1 MANIQA
7 VRPVK
12 HTIDLGDGVE
22 REIEFSLNAMA
33 DLEEKYG
40 TIEQAFEKVQGDN
53 ISAIRFLLWCL
64 LNNGEQE
71 ISEREIGRLINLRNL
86 SDLMSSVMDYME
98 EAMPGITEMAEK
110 NPVSQTWQDFQIRSI
125 LKTPGIGLLSYTQE

>member
-1 MANIQA
+1 MADIQA

-40 TIEQAFEKVQGDN
+40 TVEKAFERVEDNN

-64 LNNGEQE
+64 LNTGEQE
-71 ISEREIGRLINLRNL
+71 ISEREVGRLINLRNL
-86 SDLMSSVMDYME
+86 NELMTSVMDYME
-98 EAMPGITEMAEK
+98 EAMPGLQEMVSK
-110 NPVSQTWQDFQIRSI
+110 NLNSQAW
-125 LKTPGIGLLSYTQE
+125 

>member
-40 TIEQAFEKVQGDN
+40 TIEKAFVEIQENNVR
-53 ISAIRFLLWCL
+53 AIRFLLWCL

-71 ISEREIGRLINLRNL
+71 ISERDVGRLINLRNL
-86 SDLMSSVMDYME
+86 DELMTSVMDYME
-98 EAMPGITEMAEK
+98 EAMPGLTEAAEK
-110 NPVSQTWQDFQIRSI
+110 NQLTPAQTW
-125 LKTPGIGLLSYTQE
+125 

>member
-7 VRPVK
+7 IRPVK

-22 REIEFSLNAMA
+22 RDIEFSLNAMA
-33 DLEEKYG
+33 DLEDKYG
-40 TIEQAFEKVQGDN
+40 TIENAFKKIQEDN

-86 SDLMSSVMDYME
+86 NDLMSSVMDYME

-110 NPVSQTWQDFQIRSI
+110 NLVSQTW
-125 LKTPGIGLLSYTQE
+125 

>member
-1 MANIQA
+1 MADVQA

-40 TIEQAFEKVQGDN
+40 TVE
-53 ISAIRFLLWCL
+53 
-64 LNNGEQE
+64 
-71 ISEREIGRLINLRNL
+71 
-86 SDLMSSVMDYME
+86 
-98 EAMPGITEMAEK
+98 
-110 NPVSQTWQDFQIRSI
+110 
-125 LKTPGIGLLSYTQE
+125 

>member
-33 DLEEKYG
+33 DLEDKYG
-40 TIEQAFEKVQGDN
+40 TIEHAFVKIQEDN

-86 SDLMSSVMDYME
+86 NELMSSVMDYME

-110 NPVSQTWQDFQIRSI
+110 NPVSQTW
-125 LKTPGIGLLSYTQE
+125 

>member
-1 MANIQA
+1 MADIQA

-33 DLEEKYG
+33 DLEDKYG
-40 TIEQAFEKVQGDN
+40 TVENAFNKMQENN
-53 ISAIRFLLWCL
+53 IAAIRFLLWAL

-71 ISEREIGRLINLRNL
+71 ISEREIGRIINLRNL
-86 SDLMSSVMDYME
+86 DSLMSAVMDYME
-98 EAMPGITEMAEK
+98 EAMPGFSADVAK
-110 NPVSQTWQDFQIRSI
+110 NLTTPV
-125 LKTPGIGLLSYTQE
+125 QEW

>member
-1 MANIQA
+1 MADIRA
-7 VRPVK
+7 IRPVK

-33 DLEEKYG
+33 DLEDKYG
-40 TIEQAFEKVQGDN
+40 TVEAAFNKIQENN

-71 ISEREIGRLINLRNL
+71 ISEREIGRMINLRNL
-86 SDLMSSVMDYME
+86 DDLMTAVMDYME
-98 EAMPGITEMAEK
+98 EAMPEIQEMQAK
-110 NPVSQTWQDFQIRSI
+110 NQERPTW
-125 LKTPGIGLLSYTQE
+125 

>member
-1 MANIQA
+1 MADIQA

-40 TIEQAFEKVQGDN
+40 TIENAFNKVQDNN
-53 ISAIRFLLWCL
+53 ISSIRFLLWCL

-71 ISEREIGRLINLRNL
+71 ISEREVGRLINMRNL
-86 SDLMSSVMDYME
+86 NDLMNSVMDYME
-98 EAMPGITEMAEK
+98 EAMPGIQEMAAK
-110 NPVSQTWQDFQIRSI
+110 NLETPTQTW
-125 LKTPGIGLLSYTQE
+125 

>member
-1 MANIQA
+1 MADIQA

-40 TIEQAFEKVQGDN
+40 TIESAFKKVQENNVG
-53 ISAIRFLLWCL
+53 AIRFLLWCL
-64 LNNGEQE
+64 LNNGEQN
-71 ISEREIGRLINLRNL
+71 ISEREIGRKINMRNL
-86 SDLMSSVMDYME
+86 NELMSAIMDYME
-98 EAMPGITEMAEK
+98 EAMPGITELAEK
-110 NPVSQTWQDFQIRSI
+110 NQVALDQTW
-125 LKTPGIGLLSYTQE
+125 

>member
-40 TIEQAFEKVQGDN
+40 TVEHAFEKVEENN

-64 LNNGEQE
+64 LNTGEQE
-71 ISEREIGRLINLRNL
+71 ISEREVGRLINLRNL
-86 SDLMSSVMDYME
+86 NELMSSVMDYME
-98 EAMPGITEMAEK
+98 EAMPGLQEMVSK
-110 NPVSQTWQDFQIRSI
+110 NQNSQTW
-125 LKTPGIGLLSYTQE
+125 

>member
-1 MANIQA
+1 MADIQA

-40 TIEQAFEKVQGDN
+40 TIESAFKKVQEDN

-98 EAMPGITEMAEK
+98 EAMPGISEMTEK
-110 NPVSQTWQDFQIRSI
+110 NSI
-125 LKTPGIGLLSYTQE
+125 APIQNW

>member
-1 MANIQA
+1 MADIQA

-22 REIEFSLNAMA
+22 RDIEFSLNAMA

-40 TIEQAFEKVQGDN
+40 TIENAFEKVQSDN

-98 EAMPGITEMAEK
+98 EALPGITEMAEK
-110 NPVSQTWQDFQIRSI
+110 NQIA
-125 LKTPGIGLLSYTQE
+125 PAQNW